1 MSDAFSLPVVSQLRK
16 REKGKKGKGVR
27 ESSRGASAHRSLFC
41 YVGGGLGFL
50 CTLFLL
56 WNLNLSEHGASWN
69 SISNLSNRM
78 VPLQATDQVRSE
90 LLSEYVMQS
99 WASGA
104 TTPSLLSRA
113 IDARFPDPE
122 WNDGAQLTASL
133 RSCFESTS
141 VDEMPEFEAFSGEQ
155 RCGAQTWVLIA
166 GAVAVCPSC
175 LASTGAMS
183 CCSHVSSLR
192 LTSTIH
198 SGGPLSPFA
207 ERASSEGF
215 SFALAK
221 SVV

>member
-27 ESSRGASAHRSLFC
+27 DSSRGAAASRSLFC
-41 YVGGGLGFL
+41 YVGGGVGIL

-56 WNLNLSEHGASWN
+56 WNSSRHGAPWHLKSKR
-69 SISNLSNRM
+69 L
-78 VPLQATDQVRSE
+78 VPMQSTDQVRSE
-90 LLSEYVMQS
+90 LFSEYVMQS

-155 RCGAQTWVLIA
+155 RCGAQTWVSLA
-166 GAVAVCPSC
+166 DAVAVCPSC
-175 LASTGAMS
+175 TATTCATSW
-183 CCSHVSSLR
+183 CSHVSSLR
-192 LTSTIH
+192 LTSTTH
-198 SGGPLSPFA
+198 TAGPLSPFA
-207 ERASSEGF
+207 ERANSEGF
-215 SFALAK
+215 YFALAR
-221 SVV
+221 SVVSRPT